1 MDKIEVL
8 PHNEVFYTLDTD
20 DGILQEISDLFTF
33 KVPGY
38 QFMPLYK
45 NKMWDGNI
53 RLFNV
58 NTRKLYIGLRY
69 HLQEFAKQR
78 NYEIKYQVEVPE
90 KMKVDDMKFVLKQI
104 KSKIKPRDYQIKA
117 FLNGVERGRGL
128 YLSPTA
134 SGKSLII
141 YMLIQYCLMVH
152 RKKALIIVPTTTLV
166 HQMAADFADYGY
178 EGVVHKIFAG
188 QEKQSDCKI
197 HVTTWQS
204 IYKERKTFYDPYCV
218 IIGDEAHLFKAKSLT
233 SIMEKA
239 ENVEHRFGFTGTLDG
254 TQTHKLMLEALYDK
268 VTRVA
273 QTSELI
279 KQNYLASLRIKC
291 IVLKYNND
299 DKKLVKGLDY
309 QKEIDFIVQHKGR
322 MDFIRN
328 LALNLKGNTLVLFQF
343 VEKHGKI
350 IFNELN
356 KYNKDK
362 KIFYV
367 SGEVDGNERNDIRG
381 LVEKD
386 DNSIVVASY
395 GTFSTGVN
403 IRRLH
408 NIIFSSPTK
417 SRIRNLQSIGRG
429 LRLGDEKDYCTL
441 YDIADDLTWNARQN
455 FALKHFVDRTEVYD
469 EENFEYT
476 MYNYKV

>member
-1 MDKIEVL
+1 
-8 PHNEVFYTLDTD
+8 
-20 DGILQEISDLFTF
+20 
-33 KVPGY
+33 
-38 QFMPLYK
+38 
-45 NKMWDGNI
+45 
-53 RLFNV
+53 
-58 NTRKLYIGLRY
+58 
-69 HLQEFAKQR
+69 
-78 NYEIKYQVEVPE
+78 
-90 KMKVDDMKFVLKQI
+90 
-104 KSKIKPRDYQIKA
+104 
-117 FLNGVERGRGL
+117 
-128 YLSPTA
+128 
-134 SGKSLII
+134 
-141 YMLIQYCLMVH
+141 
-152 RKKALIIVPTTTLV
+152 
-166 HQMAADFADYGY
+166 
-178 EGVVHKIFAG
+178 
-188 QEKQSDCKI
+188 
-197 HVTTWQS
+197 
-204 IYKERKTFYDPYCV
+204 
-218 IIGDEAHLFKAKSLT
+218 
-233 SIMEKA
+233 
-239 ENVEHRFGFTGTLDG
+239 
-254 TQTHKLMLEALYDK
+254 
-268 VTRVA
+268 
-273 QTSELI
+273 
-279 KQNYLASLRIKC
+279 
-291 IVLKYNND
+291 
-299 DKKLVKGLDY
+299 
-309 QKEIDFIVQHKGR
+309 